1 MIITEGSK
9 DEESPVF
16 SCSYILN
23 VNIYKERAKI
33 ENFKSILP
41 HVRNITN
48 NEIAGFFVLLQ
59 NYRKGKI
66 IDTKSIEEIG
76 WLKLDNAAKLFP
88 AIMSGELTAVFRI
101 TASLKRPVKFT
112 AIKEAV
118 EITSKRFPYFSVS
131 LGSGL
136 FWYYLE
142 YNKQLP
148 RIQAEEEIPCTAF
161 AANRKNEPLYR
172 ILVKGNRVSVEFI
185 HILTD
190 GGGALEFLK
199 SLLYTY
205 FILTGN
211 KISSADGILLPD
223 SRVSEDEMEDGY
235 KRFFRK
241 KTPPPGKLTKAWHLP
256 FKLNEKPRLK
266 VIRSEIGL
274 DKLLEVTRGRNV
286 TITEYLVS
294 LYLFSLQ
301 KIYHEEKGKAKSFKR
316 GVLRIEVPVN
326 LRNIFPSKT
335 MRNFSLFVLPEID
348 LRLGEYTFEE
358 ILKIVN
364 YQLQSGADVKQIS
377 RFLSQ
382 NVGHEKSIF
391 IRILPLF
398 IKSMVISAVYRRLG
412 SNQCSGI
419 MTNLGRVKLPEEMED
434 LIDSIELVPT
444 PPNTHVKISTA
455 MVSFRNKLYLNF
467 SNISGS
473 TIFEMYFLKHL
484 TESGIP
490 VKILNNK

>member
-1 MIITEGSK
+1 M
-9 DEESPVF
+9 F
-16 SCSYILN
+16 
-23 VNIYKERAKI
+23 
-33 ENFKSILP
+33 
-41 HVRNITN
+41 NITN
-48 NEIAGFFVLLQ
+48 NEIGRFLVLLH
-59 NYRKGKI
+59 NYRKGKR
-66 IDTKSIEEIG
+66 IDTKSIQEIG

-101 TASLKRPVKFT
+101 TAYLKKPVKFT

-118 EITSKRFPYFSVS
+118 GITSKRFPYFSVS

-142 YNKQLP
+142 YNNLLP
-148 RIQAEEEIPCTAF
+148 RIQTEEKIPCTAF

-172 ILVKGNRVSVEFI
+172 ILVKENRISVEFI

-190 GGGALEFLK
+190 GGGALEYLK

-205 FILTGN
+205 FRLTGN
-211 KISSADGILLPD
+211 NIPTNDGIITPE
-223 SRVSEDEMEDGY
+223 SPISQDEIEDGY

-266 VIRSEIGL
+266 VIRSEIDL
-274 DKLLEVTRGRNV
+274 CKLLEIARSKNV

-294 LYLFSLQ
+294 VYLFSLQ
-301 KIYHEEKGKAKSFKR
+301 KIYLEEKEKAKKYKR

-326 LRNIFPSKT
+326 LRKIFPSKT

-348 LRLGEYTFEE
+348 LRLGEYSFEE

-364 YQLQSGADVKQIS
+364 FQLQSGADVKQIS

-391 IRILPLF
+391 IRVLPLF
-398 IKSMVISAVYRRLG
+398 IKSMAISAVYRRLG

-419 MTNLGRVKLPEEMED
+419 MTNLGRIKLPEEMED

-444 PPNTHVKISTA
+444 PPNTHVRISTA
-455 MVSFRNKLYLNF
+455 MVSFRNKLNLNF